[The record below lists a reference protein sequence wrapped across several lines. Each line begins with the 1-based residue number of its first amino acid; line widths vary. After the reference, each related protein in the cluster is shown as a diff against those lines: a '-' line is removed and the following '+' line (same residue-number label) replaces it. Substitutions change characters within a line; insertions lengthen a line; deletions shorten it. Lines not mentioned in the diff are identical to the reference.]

1 MARVFGLQALA
12 ATAHLVHG
20 EAGTLELE
28 GLQLQTAGELLTRW
42 PHGRQNV
49 RRTCWTTEDVSAK

>member
-20 EAGTLELE
+20 EAGTLQLE

-42 PHGRQNV
+42 PHKVVPPR
-49 RRTCWTTEDVSAK
+49 